1 MARYG
6 AALVRAARTGRLI
19 VSDSGFR
26 IAARHR
32 FVADDVIAWLM
43 AAAENDARALAS
55 AHGGTAVPCGS
66 AIPIS

>member
-6 AALVRAARTGRLI
+6 AAVARAARTGRLV
-19 VSDSGFR
+19 VSDPGFR

-43 AAAENDARALAS
+43 AAAE
-55 AHGGTAVPCGS
+55 GTARS
-66 AIPIS
+66 AIARGVTAAMETRGIAAS